1 MSALP
6 VVLLGV
12 VLAGTGPL
20 SVDVSSDRD
29 ALGVTVRL
37 TRPLPSAM
45 DTALPS
51 GAMVRIRYP
60 LRVRSD
66 RRLWWDR
73 RLFRGDIIVSAAFD
87 PLTGRYRCELSL
99 DEVMVDTAE
108 YESADDARRWLR
120 APPTVRLVLPEGRR
134 LEGLTVRVRAVFSAS
149 TRWLVFPDIDGTPWV
164 ELPVE
169 LAAAPGAGTDHD

>member
-20 SVDVSSDRD
+20 SVDVTPDRD

-37 TRPLPSAM
+37 TRPLPPAM
-45 DTALPS
+45 ETALPS
-51 GAMVRIRYP
+51 GAMVRVRYP
-60 LRVRSD
+60 LRVRSE

-73 RLFRGDIIVSAAFD
+73 RLFKGEMIVSAAFD

-99 DEVMVDTAE
+99 DEVMLASDE
-108 YESADDARRWLR
+108 HESADDARRWLR
-120 APPTVRLVLPEGRR
+120 SPPTVRLLLPEARR
-134 LEGLTVRVRAVFSAS
+134 LDGLTVRARAVFSAS
-149 TRWLVFPDIDGTPWV
+149 TRWLVFPDVDGTPWV
-164 ELPVE
+164 EQSVE
-169 LAAAPGAGTDHD
+169 LSGAPVAGSDHE